1 MSLPFLPGTSNN
13 KQLGK
18 ERFHKSQ
25 HFDYSNGLPMMVG
38 CEKPG
43 IGGELLMGQKFKPNW
58 SALPSRKTTGL
69 ASWVAYDKQ
78 VLSFA
83 AYFEEAVQGDE
94 GVMNKVRECKIFFYL
109 EDDTMQVVESNL
121 KYTSFPQG
129 TFIHRQRVP
138 LPPPDHDQ
146 FYRAFHFN
154 INQQMVLFS
163 RTFTVTSCDLFTRNF
178 LTKLGVILNEPTTV
192 PDDPY
197 SKLREQVETMNPLR
211 PLERH
216 DTLKQFLDHD
226 GQVLRFRCFWDDSAS
241 LFGDTQDFTLHYFLS
256 DDTIEILGVPVPNSG
271 RDNTPKFLHR
281 CKLLK
286 HGPAHMKLPGHVTD
300 RTMLNVIDS
309 KIRGQRFMLDS
320 TRAGAYRE
328 EFYKDIDLTVGGEV
342 NVFGRSF
349 LLIDCDDFTK
359 CYYRS
364 KYGIED
370 VPPIQPR
377 APPAITP
384 PRLMPPYNGFG
395 SEEDSLSFCRGL
407 LPKPPQKDFQKFMEK
422 DRLDEKVMTFHAKIV
437 TTDPIVSERLF
448 IVSYFLIDDT
458 INVYEPIQRNSGIPG
473 GRFLERVRVKKPG
486 QQLFTSEPPQFFE
499 AQDLYVGAS
508 VCINNVTFRLLDADE
523 YTFSYMEQRPLE
535 FPQANVGNVLRK
547 LGSLPE
553 EKLSEM
559 RTSLTLRDPGDTGFI
574 SYESLSGLLVKL
586 GCDLSEHEML
596 VLGRRFC
603 VHEQPEEDGP
613 LMLAVVQD
621 LLMKKNFDAFSEM
634 TSSLEYRDR
643 QKTGRLSSTET
654 RSVCKGSRL
663 PLPENLLAGLL
674 SMFAAGDEID
684 YLAFMSGINW
694 VEQPAPPVMP
704 DDTLKGLALCPDVPA
719 EIRLNHFSG
728 RLVLDALPGRLRQL
742 PVGVNHRLP
751 KLQSESPPET
761 LIRTRCPLGQRD
773 VPWDRGMSPGPAA
786 ATAEEADCGGS
797 RRRGMERPD
806 QSTLLPLL
814 SLQPADLEPPLC

>member
-13 KQLGK
+13 KQWLRWVLPPVLQLGK

-43 IGGELLMGQKFKPNW
+43 IGGELLMGQKVKPNW
-58 SALPSRKTTGL
+58 SALPSRKGTGL

-121 KYTSFPQG
+121 KYTAFPQG

-146 FYRAFHFN
+146 FYKAFHFN

-178 LTKLGVILNEPTTV
+178 LTKLGVILNEPATV

-197 SKLREQVETMNPLR
+197 SKLREQIETMNPLR

-216 DTLKQFLDHD
+216 DTLKQFLDYD
-226 GQVLRFRCFWDDSAS
+226 GQVLRFRCFWDDSDS
-241 LFGDTQDFTLHYFLS
+241 MFGDAQDFTLHYFLS

-281 CKLLK
+281 CKLPK
-286 HGPAHMKLPGHVTD
+286 HGPAQMKLPGHITD

-309 KIRGQRFMLDS
+309 KVRGQRFMLDS
-320 TRAGAYRE
+320 TKAGAYRE
-328 EFYKDIDLTVGGEV
+328 EFYKDIDLNVGGEV
-342 NVFGRSF
+342 NVFGRRF

-364 KYGIED
+364 KYGIDD

-377 APPAITP
+377 TPPAIKP

-407 LPKPPQKDFQKFMEK
+407 LPKPRQKDFQKFMEK
-422 DRLDEKVMTFHAKIV
+422 DRKVMTFHAKIV

-473 GRFLERVRVKKPG
+473 GRFLERVRVRKPG

-535 FPQANVGNVLRK
+535 FPQANVGNVLSK

-559 RTSLTLRDPGDTGFI
+559 RRSLTLSDPGDTGFI
-574 SYESLSGLLVKL
+574 SYQSLSGLLMKL
-586 GCDLSEHEML
+586 SCDLSEHEML

-603 VHEQPEEDGP
+603 VHEQPEEDGR

-643 QKTGRLSSTET
+643 QKTGRLSTTET

-674 SMFAAGDEID
+674 SRFADGDEID
-684 YLAFMSGINW
+684 YLALMSGINW
-694 VEQPAPPVMP
+694 VEQPAPPAMP
-704 DDTLKGLALCPDVPA
+704 DDTLKLL
-719 EIRLNHFSG
+719 FTS
-728 RLVLDALPGRLRQL
+728 
-742 PVGVNHRLP
+742 
-751 KLQSESPPET
+751 S
-761 LIRTRCPLGQRD
+761 
-773 VPWDRGMSPGPAA
+773 
-786 ATAEEADCGGS
+786 GS
-797 RRRGMERPD
+797 RTKLEA
-806 QSTLLPLL
+806 QSRIRFSSLLQHLTV
-814 SLQPADLEPPLC
+814 